1 MAAYKM
7 QLEDWLDDLC
17 VRFIINL
24 PEEDLSS
31 VARICFQ
38 IEEAQW
44 FYEDFVR
51 PLDPTLPSMTLRNFS
66 LRIFQ
71 HCPLLA
77 PFSVENHTR
86 AFEEFLQYKTRVPVR
101 GAILLNED
109 MDSTVLVKGWKKG
122 ANWSFPRGKINK
134 DEDDLECAIREVY
147 EETGYDLHAAG
158 LVPPN
163 RDVKHIEIT
172 MREQQMRLYVFRD
185 VPMDTHF
192 APRTRKEISKI
203 SWYNLSELPAFR
215 KKGNNQNDAAASAAA
230 ANANKFYMVAPFL
243 VPLKKWVVQ
252 QKKRDNAKNTQ
263 QVHFQPQ
270 NLYDEPVTEDDAW
283 VQNKPTAAVVE
294 HTPALDTLEGC
305 ITNTIHN
312 PGLLSRATSRPLSFH
327 WKQMCRSN
335 ILPIISSSPRVF
347 LYKAASSSLTSA
359 SMLLHHERR
368 GNCQQPHIVTNETGQ
383 QQGHQPGSNVQSA
396 QYQSSPAFWQQEAPR
411 SAHVSAQNGPG
422 RSTTGTEEHR
432 SALLQMF
439 KKPEGD
445 NAPTTGVARANQGSE
460 APKTATNHT
469 SSHPQSRERMMA
481 MESSAT
487 VTISRAYFDTL
498 IRRFS
503 ARFYLVHWDVSAN
516 KPEYD
521 DLKAVARHYANLCSN
536 LINGGATQATLD
548 LLSSEESLR
557 QDETLKPKAD
567 AASSDTHDGYDHR
580 SPQDH
585 DLNAP
590 GRRGDSHAKGNHCK
604 TQRPSG
610 KPRPLVDAFSRA
622 GTTGDPPRTM
632 NDGHKTETVVPEPAL
647 EEITPP
653 NDAVTRRPRHAQYA
667 KTAIRTVVLY
677 DLAETT
683 THADITDV
691 VRGGMLL
698 EVLIKTHDRSAQ
710 ISFLHAES
718 AQAFYNH
725 VSRHDLY
732 IRQKRVNIK
741 WSDRQCVL
749 PGHVSHK
756 IGSGATRNL
765 IVRRCSPEV
774 TAESI
779 RDDLEHIHNLVIIR
793 ISFEAGSCFI
803 QTNSVYNA
811 MFARTC
817 MMSRYKYKGS
827 KVEWDADGCTAPL
840 ESLVVS
846 KTQARA
852 AAAWSKVE
860 LTAMANR
867 FHILDPG
874 GLSSEDTDETDTF
887 ASQP

>member
-294 HTPALDTLEGC
+294 HTPALDTIEADYAAGR
-305 ITNTIHN
+305 T
-312 PGLLSRATSRPLSFH
+312 GFSGTS
-327 WKQMCRSN
+327 
-335 ILPIISSSPRVF
+335 
-347 LYKAASSSLTSA
+347 T
-359 SMLLHHERR
+359 
-368 GNCQQPHIVTNETGQ
+368 
-383 QQGHQPGSNVQSA
+383 
-396 QYQSSPAFWQQEAPR
+396 
-411 SAHVSAQNGPG
+411 
-422 RSTTGTEEHR
+422 
-432 SALLQMF
+432 
-439 KKPEGD
+439 
-445 NAPTTGVARANQGSE
+445 
-460 APKTATNHT
+460 
-469 SSHPQSRERMMA
+469 
-481 MESSAT
+481 
-487 VTISRAYFDTL
+487 
-498 IRRFS
+498 
-503 ARFYLVHWDVSAN
+503 
-516 KPEYD
+516 
-521 DLKAVARHYANLCSN
+521 
-536 LINGGATQATLD
+536 
-548 LLSSEESLR
+548 
-557 QDETLKPKAD
+557 
-567 AASSDTHDGYDHR
+567 
-580 SPQDH
+580 
-585 DLNAP
+585 
-590 GRRGDSHAKGNHCK
+590 
-604 TQRPSG
+604 
-610 KPRPLVDAFSRA
+610 
-622 GTTGDPPRTM
+622 
-632 NDGHKTETVVPEPAL
+632 
-647 EEITPP
+647 
-653 NDAVTRRPRHAQYA
+653 
-667 KTAIRTVVLY
+667 
-677 DLAETT
+677 
-683 THADITDV
+683 
-691 VRGGMLL
+691 
-698 EVLIKTHDRSAQ
+698 
-710 ISFLHAES
+710 
-718 AQAFYNH
+718 
-725 VSRHDLY
+725 
-732 IRQKRVNIK
+732 
-741 WSDRQCVL
+741 
-749 PGHVSHK
+749 
-756 IGSGATRNL
+756 
-765 IVRRCSPEV
+765 
-774 TAESI
+774 
-779 RDDLEHIHNLVIIR
+779 
-793 ISFEAGSCFI
+793 
-803 QTNSVYNA
+803 
-811 MFARTC
+811 
-817 MMSRYKYKGS
+817 
-827 KVEWDADGCTAPL
+827 
-840 ESLVVS
+840 
-846 KTQARA
+846 
-852 AAAWSKVE
+852 
-860 LTAMANR
+860 
-867 FHILDPG
+867 
-874 GLSSEDTDETDTF
+874 
-887 ASQP
+887 

>member
-294 HTPALDTLEGC
+294 HTPALDTLEGA
-305 ITNTIHN
+305 TKELQRLLKVQPNTQ
-312 PGLLSRATSRPLSFH
+312 GLQMPSMSDVNRDKGASLLAVLQANSQVQNSGPQIQVPHTPIDYIENASIQTTRLHHQHHPQPRAPLSSYQPPPQFPLEANVPVQYSSHHQQFAQGVPVQGRFQQPHQRLHAASPRATYGNPSPSTEYPTGVDGPTRHEIRPQGYSRPEGLAQFT
-327 WKQMCRSN
+327 QNYM
-335 ILPIISSSPRVF
+335 PIPKPPPTQLTNHSMALLGVLKSGSKSPNP
-347 LYKAASSSLTSA
+347 APG
-359 SMLLHHERR
+359 

-460 APKTATNHT
+460 APKTATVGSKHTHGSGHSGVELNPLSSQPIMQQAEQGSAAHQPNLAEPSNLSRMQPNKGATPTPPFTILRRPEVLGQTTAPRQVSVDAAHRAIGQDKPTSLASPPAT
-469 SSHPQSRERMMA
+469 SSLPTPVALQRKESMSHEQRNKLLSLFSKPPPVAPTTTEAAGRVPDSAAPETTSRSGSAASRGLPLLGQIA
-481 MESSAT
+481 QDDVAESRRGSQTPISPADRNFLLSYLASAT
-487 VTISRAYFDTL
+487 NNT
-498 IRRFS
+498 
-503 ARFYLVHWDVSAN
+503 
-516 KPEYD
+516 K
-521 DLKAVARHYANLCSN
+521 
-536 LINGGATQATLD
+536 
-548 LLSSEESLR
+548 
-557 QDETLKPKAD
+557 
-567 AASSDTHDGYDHR
+567 
-580 SPQDH
+580 
-585 DLNAP
+585 
-590 GRRGDSHAKGNHCK
+590 
-604 TQRPSG
+604 
-610 KPRPLVDAFSRA
+610 
-622 GTTGDPPRTM
+622 
-632 NDGHKTETVVPEPAL
+632 
-647 EEITPP
+647 
-653 NDAVTRRPRHAQYA
+653 
-667 KTAIRTVVLY
+667 
-677 DLAETT
+677 
-683 THADITDV
+683 
-691 VRGGMLL
+691 
-698 EVLIKTHDRSAQ
+698 
-710 ISFLHAES
+710 
-718 AQAFYNH
+718 
-725 VSRHDLY
+725 
-732 IRQKRVNIK
+732 
-741 WSDRQCVL
+741 
-749 PGHVSHK
+749 
-756 IGSGATRNL
+756 
-765 IVRRCSPEV
+765 
-774 TAESI
+774 
-779 RDDLEHIHNLVIIR
+779 
-793 ISFEAGSCFI
+793 
-803 QTNSVYNA
+803 
-811 MFARTC
+811 
-817 MMSRYKYKGS
+817 
-827 KVEWDADGCTAPL
+827 
-840 ESLVVS
+840 
-846 KTQARA
+846 
-852 AAAWSKVE
+852 
-860 LTAMANR
+860 
-867 FHILDPG
+867 
-874 GLSSEDTDETDTF
+874 
-887 ASQP
+887 

>member
-1 MAAYKM
+1 
-7 QLEDWLDDLC
+7 
-17 VRFIINL
+17 
-24 PEEDLSS
+24 
-31 VARICFQ
+31 
-38 IEEAQW
+38 
-44 FYEDFVR
+44 
-51 PLDPTLPSMTLRNFS
+51 
-66 LRIFQ
+66 
-71 HCPLLA
+71 
-77 PFSVENHTR
+77 
-86 AFEEFLQYKTRVPVR
+86 
-101 GAILLNED
+101 
-109 MDSTVLVKGWKKG
+109 
-122 ANWSFPRGKINK
+122 
-134 DEDDLECAIREVY
+134 
-147 EETGYDLHAAG
+147 
-158 LVPPN
+158 
-163 RDVKHIEIT
+163 
-172 MREQQMRLYVFRD
+172 
-185 VPMDTHF
+185 
-192 APRTRKEISKI
+192 
-203 SWYNLSELPAFR
+203 
-215 KKGNNQNDAAASAAA
+215 
-230 ANANKFYMVAPFL
+230 
-243 VPLKKWVVQ
+243 
-252 QKKRDNAKNTQ
+252 
-263 QVHFQPQ
+263 
-270 NLYDEPVTEDDAW
+270 
-283 VQNKPTAAVVE
+283 
-294 HTPALDTLEGC
+294 
-305 ITNTIHN
+305 
-312 PGLLSRATSRPLSFH
+312 
-327 WKQMCRSN
+327 
-335 ILPIISSSPRVF
+335 
-347 LYKAASSSLTSA
+347 
-359 SMLLHHERR
+359 
-368 GNCQQPHIVTNETGQ
+368 
-383 QQGHQPGSNVQSA
+383 
-396 QYQSSPAFWQQEAPR
+396 
-411 SAHVSAQNGPG
+411 
-422 RSTTGTEEHR
+422 
-432 SALLQMF
+432 
-439 KKPEGD
+439 
-445 NAPTTGVARANQGSE
+445 
-460 APKTATNHT
+460 
-469 SSHPQSRERMMA
+469 MA

-498 IRRFS
+498 IRRF
-503 ARFYLVHWDVSAN
+503 
-516 KPEYD
+516 KIQ
-521 DLKAVARHYANLCSN
+521 ANLCSN

-725 VSRHDLY
+725 VRRHDLY

-817 MMSRYKYKGS
+817 MMSR
-827 KVEWDADGCTAPL
+827 
-840 ESLVVS
+840 
-846 KTQARA
+846 
-852 AAAWSKVE
+852 
-860 LTAMANR
+860 
-867 FHILDPG
+867 
-874 GLSSEDTDETDTF
+874 
-887 ASQP
+887 

>member
-1 MAAYKM
+1 
-7 QLEDWLDDLC
+7 
-17 VRFIINL
+17 
-24 PEEDLSS
+24 
-31 VARICFQ
+31 
-38 IEEAQW
+38 
-44 FYEDFVR
+44 
-51 PLDPTLPSMTLRNFS
+51 
-66 LRIFQ
+66 
-71 HCPLLA
+71 
-77 PFSVENHTR
+77 
-86 AFEEFLQYKTRVPVR
+86 
-101 GAILLNED
+101 

-294 HTPALDTLEGC
+294 HTPALDTLEGA
-305 ITNTIHN
+305 TKELQRLLKVQPNTQ
-312 PGLLSRATSRPLSFH
+312 GLQMPSMSDVNRDKGASLLAVLQANSQVQNSGPQIQVPHTPIDYIENASIQTTRLHHQHHPQPRAPLSSYQPPPQFPLEANVPVQYSSHHQQFAQGVPVQGRFQQPHQRLHAASPRATYGNPSPSTEYPTGVDGPTRHEIRPQGYSRPEGLAQFT
-327 WKQMCRSN
+327 QNYM
-335 ILPIISSSPRVF
+335 PIPKPPPTQLTNHSMALLGVLKSGSKSPNP
-347 LYKAASSSLTSA
+347 APG
-359 SMLLHHERR
+359 

-460 APKTATNHT
+460 APKTATVGSKHT
-469 SSHPQSRERMMA
+469 HGSGHSGVELNPLSSQPIMQQAEQGSAAHQPNLAEPSNLSRMQPNKGATPTPPFTILRRPEVLGQTTAPRQVERMMA

-498 IRRFS
+498 IR
-503 ARFYLVHWDVSAN
+503 
-516 KPEYD
+516 
-521 DLKAVARHYANLCSN
+521 
-536 LINGGATQATLD
+536 
-548 LLSSEESLR
+548 
-557 QDETLKPKAD
+557 
-567 AASSDTHDGYDHR
+567 
-580 SPQDH
+580 
-585 DLNAP
+585 
-590 GRRGDSHAKGNHCK
+590 
-604 TQRPSG
+604 
-610 KPRPLVDAFSRA
+610 
-622 GTTGDPPRTM
+622 
-632 NDGHKTETVVPEPAL
+632 
-647 EEITPP
+647 
-653 NDAVTRRPRHAQYA
+653 RRPRHAQYA